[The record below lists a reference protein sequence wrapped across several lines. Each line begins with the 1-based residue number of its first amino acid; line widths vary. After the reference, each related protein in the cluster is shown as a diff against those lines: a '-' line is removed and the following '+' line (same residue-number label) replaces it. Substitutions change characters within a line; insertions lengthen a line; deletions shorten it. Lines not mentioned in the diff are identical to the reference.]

1 MVAMVSIELAPVQ
14 FSALMGRFPEFELS
28 YETISHKKVSAAYN
42 LCLAIPT
49 GKKMFAWFTFH
60 QDKDVCYLLDVN
72 KEKKITRASLT
83 TLPTGLN
90 LSLGTVVYGTY
101 IEEEVEKK
109 NKWFVIEEVYIYQ
122 GVLLK
127 QMTFGEKVSVIR
139 ELLAEQAKY
148 MSRDADTDTYSHSLV
163 FCLPAM
169 WAFDSARVTDGE
181 FPSFLPDSVSSAIYY
196 PVHHIQY
203 RAIYS
208 IMPYVNVHLNRKILP
223 AVTKKTQSS
232 HKFET
237 VPFTID
243 TNKPQYRY
251 ATVFQ
256 VTADIQY
263 DIYHLFAYGKNKA
276 SVYYNTAYIPNYKT
290 SVFMNGLFRHI
301 RENKNMDYIEESDD
315 EEEFQNLNEDKY
327 VDLHKVLLMECVFNR
342 KFKRWVPVRMVDRHA
357 KIAHIGQLGHL

>member
-1 MVAMVSIELAPVQ
+1 MVSIELEPVQ

-28 YETISHKKVSAAYN
+28 YETISHKKVSSDYN

-60 QDKDVCYLLDVN
+60 QDKDVCYLLDIN
-72 KEKKITRASLT
+72 KEKKITKSTLT

-90 LSLGTVVYGTY
+90 LSLGTVVYGTLM
-101 IEEEVEKK
+101 EEVDKDTT
-109 NKWFVIEEVYIYQ
+109 WFVIEEVYIYQ
-122 GVLLK
+122 GISLK
-127 QMTFGEKVSVIR
+127 HMNFGEKISVIR
-139 ELLAEQAKY
+139 ELLMEQDKY
-148 MSRDADTDTYSHSLV
+148 TDATPSLV

-169 WAFDSARVTDGE
+169 WGFDSTRVMDGE
-181 FPSFLPDSVSSAIYY
+181 FPSFLPDSVSSTVYY

-203 RAIYS
+203 RAIYN
-208 IMPYVNVHLNRKILP
+208 IMPYINVHLNRKILP
-223 AVTKKTQSS
+223 VVTKKTQSS

-237 VPFTID
+237 LPFTID

-251 ATVFQ
+251 TTVFQ

-315 EEEFQNLNEDKY
+315 EDEFQNLNEDKY
-327 VDLHKVLLMECVFNR
+327 VDLHKVLLMECVFHR
-342 KFKRWVPVRMVDRHA
+342 KFKRWVPVRVVDKHA